1 MPPIFLAAARA
12 TTAVPPGS
20 TACASAACPCS
31 EKGVAVRF
39 SPGCGSA
46 PACADAAPT
55 VAGRAARGR
64 ASISGEIAPPP
75 AASKCG
81 RRPVVGLLFAYI
93 TGPDL
98 RRISD
103 PDLVPQILDQLNEPL
118 TVARSFHADQHRCSQ
133 LLIELLGL
141 TPGMH

>member
-1 MPPIFLAAARA
+1 MILL
-12 TTAVPPGS
+12 
-20 TACASAACPCS
+20 C
-31 EKGVAVRF
+31 EH
-39 SPGCGSA
+39 
-46 PACADAAPT
+46 PACAGCESAQST
-55 VAGRAARGR
+55 LRSSLCRCSTNCRRSRCSRSGVHKRGNR
-64 ASISGEIAPPP
+64 PSTSSFKMW
-75 AASKCG
+75 AAS
-81 RRPVVGLLFAYI
+81 RLSLLFAYI

-98 RRISD
+98 RCISD